1 MTKKTTIIVSVY
13 KCLSFLYLLSVYLL
27 AVVWLV
33 LLWLFLLFFFVSINY
48 LESIRLDR
56 IDRSVAQTKRETRK
70 TNPQKNNNNKR

>member
-33 LLWLFLLFFFVSINY
+33 LL
-48 LESIRLDR
+48 
-56 IDRSVAQTKRETRK
+56 
-70 TNPQKNNNNKR
+70 